1 MYNVMYT
8 LAIILKLV
16 YAGGLRHLESRIFK
30 MTFRRRGVKL
40 LFYSCDIDFDLLKL
54 HACYKKIFY
63 ENGSKP
69 RECKLF
75 KPKKNINFR
84 YNQPTECELLW
95 LVGWGV
101 TWK

>member
-54 HACYKKIFY
+54 YACYKKIFY

-75 KPKKNINFR
+75 KQKI
-84 YNQPTECELLW
+84 YI
-95 LVGWGV
+95 
-101 TWK
+101 

>member
-1 MYNVMYT
+1 MYT

-54 HACYKKIFY
+54 YACYKKYFMKMEVNLASVNY
-63 ENGSKP
+63 LN
-69 RECKLF
+69 
-75 KPKKNINFR
+75 KKNIYKF
-84 YNQPTECELLW
+84 QIQSTD
-95 LVGWGV
+95 
-101 TWK
+101 

>member
-1 MYNVMYT
+1 MYT

-54 HACYKKIFY
+54 YACYKKYFMKMEVNLESVNY
-63 ENGSKP
+63 LN
-69 RECKLF
+69 
-75 KPKKNINFR
+75 KKNIYKF
-84 YNQPTECELLW
+84 QIQSTD
-95 LVGWGV
+95 
-101 TWK
+101 